1 MHNLKTAGNRG
12 ANKISAFS
20 KEWTVAG
27 FVDSCSSMD
36 GRDEGSSLSAS
47 PTTVDLCRDNSA
59 AVDLTGKVHQ
69 LPCRIKYDGPTSVS
83 HYFKPKPTGM
93 EVDGLRV
100 EEAYFRGR
108 KLHGT
113 TIAVPQGYSGF
124 ILGKK
129 NPDKETN
136 TTNSDC
142 WETKATFQNVTVW
155 NHDAMPSKN
164 DAFLRAFHWFTA
176 ANALHRAVTPEDLE
190 STCID

>member
-1 MHNLKTAGNRG
+1 MEGG
-12 ANKISAFS
+12 
-20 KEWTVAG
+20 
-27 FVDSCSSMD
+27 
-36 GRDEGSSLSAS
+36 DEGSSLSAS
-47 PTTVDLCRDNSA
+47 PATVDLNRNRAA

-69 LPCRIKYDGPTSVS
+69 LPCCIKYDGPTSVS

-113 TIAVPQGYSGF
+113 TVALPQGYSGF

-129 NPDKETN
+129 CPDKKTCTKDADHWETN
-136 TTNSDC
+136 
-142 WETKATFQNVTVW
+142 ATFQNVTVW
-155 NHDAMPSKN
+155 NHDGMPSKD

-176 ANALHRAVTPEDLE
+176 ANALHREVTPEDLE